1 MESKPSTSTHAPKQP
16 PSHQVKYYQTY
27 FSPGEVEYLSEKQR
41 GKSTASEEKLRQ
53 QACNFI
59 EVVCVKIGFP
69 RKTIATA
76 QCLYHRFHLFFP
88 RKDFNYIDVC
98 LACTYVSTK
107 MHDTLKKPRD
117 ILMVAYAVRFPELA
131 ARSKAIGGDVEMD
144 PHTVEADRQRILG
157 IERLVLETVCFNFTV
172 RMPFP
177 YVIKLGRTFD
187 APKRLTRLAWRLCA
201 DSFRTYAPL
210 LYPPHVIAAGCLYLG
225 ALLCTFEQ
233 PNDNQSEDYLIIAAI
248 AKEFEGYQ
256 PWWTDKFHICLED
269 VEEICHYLLDLL
281 LYAAQNTSA
290 TTSPSTPTSPS
301 PHAYPSPRSHSSSQL
316 LPSHLQHQPAPP
328 LPLPYK
334 YDMLM
339 HLKIHLREIEHQPL
353 PRGQEDKVMREA
365 DNAGIGKNEGTVRFM
380 FGPERLVGNAI

>member
-1 MESKPSTSTHAPKQP
+1 MESKISNAAQPSKQQ
-16 PSHQVKYYQTY
+16 PSSQVKYYQTY
-27 FSPGEVEYLSEKQR
+27 FSQTEVDHLSEKQR
-41 GKSTASEEKLRQ
+41 GKLAASEEKLRQ
-53 QACNFI
+53 QACSFI
-59 EVVCVKIGFP
+59 EIVGVKIGFP

-117 ILMVAYAVRFPELA
+117 ILMVSYAVRFPDLA
-131 ARSKAIGGDVEMD
+131 ARSKAVGGDVEMD
-144 PHTVEADRQRILG
+144 PHTVEADRQRLLG

-187 APKRLTRLAWRLCA
+187 APKKLTRLAWRLCA
-201 DSFRTYAPL
+201 DSFRTFAPL
-210 LYPPHVIAAGCLYLG
+210 LYPPHVMAAGCIYLG
-225 ALLCTFEQ
+225 ALLITFDQ
-233 PNDNQSEDYLIIAAI
+233 PPDGLSEDDRIIVAI
-248 AKEFEGYQ
+248 IREFESYQ

-269 VEEICHYLLDLL
+269 IEEICHYLLDLL
-281 LYAAQNTSA
+281 IFAAQNTSA

-316 LPSHLQHQPAPP
+316 LPSHHQHQAAPP
-328 LPLPYK
+328 PLPYK
-334 YDMLM
+334 HDMLM
-339 HLKIHLREIEHQPL
+339 RLKIHLREIEHQPL
-353 PRGQEDKVMREA
+353 PRGKDHNATREA
-365 DNAGIGKNEGTVRFM
+365 DNVGIGRNEGTVRFM
-380 FGPERLVGNAI
+380 FGPERVVGNAI